1 MLKHKCI
8 LVVDDDDAIR
18 EMLRWRFEL
27 AGFGVL
33 EASNGSEA
41 VKAAQTT
48 KPDLVVLDLM
58 MPVMNG
64 LQAARVL
71 KLMKPEVP
79 LVMFTSEG
87 GSDLEQEASESG
99 ISAFVPKCGGTDRLL
114 ASADCLLGLGD
125 TAHCGPPVG
134 GRNPD
139 PAGAMA

>member
-79 LVMFTSEG
+79 W
-87 GSDLEQEASESG
+87 
-99 ISAFVPKCGGTDRLL
+99 
-114 ASADCLLGLGD
+114 
-125 TAHCGPPVG
+125 
-134 GRNPD
+134 
-139 PAGAMA
+139 